1 MSLRNHRIITFDVVG
16 TLIDFETGILNY
28 IQAIAKRGGLTLSA
42 QQILEAY
49 AVAEDH
55 QHHLTPDPPFPSM
68 LAPMYVEMAEKLV
81 LPTGDGEAEGFR
93 LSIPQWPAFPDAV
106 AALKRLRKHFR
117 LVAQTNSDNWALS
130 HFAQTLDQ
138 PFDDLITAED
148 VGRNKPD
155 PQVFAYARGRQSVLG
170 YKLAD
175 FLHVAQSQY
184 HDIGVARKLGYA
196 VCWIERRKGKGST
209 GATPPTQSITVPDYH
224 YATLAELADA
234 VEAGV

>member
-1 MSLRNHRIITFDVVG
+1 MPLRDHRIITFDVVG

-55 QHHLTPDPPFPSM
+55 QHHLTPDLPFPSM
-68 LAPMYVEMAEKLV
+68 LAPMYIEMAEKLG
-81 LPTGDGEAEGFR
+81 LPAGNGEAEGFR

-196 VCWIERRKGKGST
+196 VCWIERRKGKDST
-209 GATPPTQSITVPDYH
+209 GATPPTQSVTVPDYH

-234 VEAGV
+234 VEAGA